1 MHQHLAHHL
10 LVPYPLA
17 CDWIVRNVLYVG
29 KRGVLSGKESP
40 RRWEG
45 VGGSHLRLR
54 EIFLVWDVQDINIVT
69 SAMNWQG
76 LLVRK
81 NALQCGNYERL
92 AMSKRRAHYTVRIAN
107 MICEKIALG
116 NSLKSA
122 LDEVG
127 PLAPSMPTFW
137 RWLDEYPEFLT
148 RYKRARQM
156 QGDIHAD
163 VMLDLAAEAIN
174 NPSKAAAIKVAA
186 DILKWQAEI
195 RDPKSYSRSAIPDE
209 PKKALSPAQLR
220 AEIKALELDL
230 GVKAVPG
237 MNTAPNFTR
246 KDSPAQTVEPNVVE
260 ETATNVSERTED
272 VEPEV
277 ETEAATECSEAAT
290 SVGEPS
296 PAQIADILQSG
307 AVPAGSDV

>member
-1 MHQHLAHHL
+1 
-10 LVPYPLA
+10 
-17 CDWIVRNVLYVG
+17 
-29 KRGVLSGKESP
+29 
-40 RRWEG
+40 
-45 VGGSHLRLR
+45 
-54 EIFLVWDVQDINIVT
+54 
-69 SAMNWQG
+69 
-76 LLVRK
+76 
-81 NALQCGNYERL
+81 
-92 AMSKRRAHYTVRIAN
+92 MSKRRAHYTVRIAN

-122 LDEVG
+122 LEEVG
-127 PLAPSMPTFW
+127 PLAPAMPTFW

-220 AEIKALELDL
+220 AEIKALEMDL
-230 GVKAVPG
+230 GVKVVPG
-237 MNTAPNFTR
+237 MNTAPNFVR
-246 KDSPAQTVEPNVVE
+246 KEDVPVENEATVSSRTEDTDNPGDDGTSPAQTAEID
-260 ETATNVSERTED
+260 A
-272 VEPEV
+272 
-277 ETEAATECSEAAT
+277 
-290 SVGEPS
+290 
-296 PAQIADILQSG
+296 IAESG
-307 AVPAGSDV
+307 AVPAGCDK